1 MKRKEVKP
9 LVDIR
14 SCDIRVKSTTR
25 LQILLYRISKS
36 TRSHRHDDMI
46 SDLMISDLFKDRT
59 GFKSEQ

>member
-36 TRSHRHDDMI
+36 SHRHDDMI